1 MSGADPKGAGLSGMG
16 PPVPPGQAAVER
28 LIAQIAGALTTHSLY
43 PATHPAVAGTLA
55 QLRDGVV
62 AACDER
68 RQDSLTFIRL
78 DDEIVVDGRPL
89 RTGAL
94 YLQPFIRALRRSDV
108 ARLTLARDLGLEEC
122 RALVDALATGR
133 APGVDAPTSWSA
145 RSRSPVPPG
154 RPPRPGRRRGPRPES
169 GHPLT
174 DAHVEIARDLFAR
187 VRREAVVSLDPV
199 EELVWG
205 LADAVARSTQAVLP
219 TVPLKSHDEYTFVH
233 SVNVSLL
240 VLAQARGFGFDG
252 ALLHSMG
259 VAALL
264 HDVGK
269 LRVPLDV
276 LNKAGK
282 LSGDEWQVM
291 ASHAELGA
299 WELGALATSAPL
311 VHPGRVRAPPPVRR
325 RAQLPGGPR
334 RPHADAR
341 EPAHGDRRRLRCDL
355 HGPAL
360 PPRALPGRRP
370 RRAPVACRDLP
381 RPVPGRPVLPARHGR
396 VTGRLRHPHALERR
410 DVLALTL
417 ARAGD

>member
-1 MSGADPKGAGLSGMG
+1 MSEPDPKGAGLTGLG
-16 PPVPPGQAAVER
+16 PLVTPGQASVER
-28 LIAQIAGALTTHSLY
+28 LIAQIAGVLTTHSLY
-43 PATHPAVAGTLA
+43 PATHPAVAGSLA
-55 QLRDGVV
+55 QLREGVV

-78 DDEIVVDGRPL
+78 DDEIVVEGRPL

-94 YLQPFIRALRRSDV
+94 YLQPFTRALRRSDV

-122 RALVDALATGR
+122 RDLVDALATGR
-133 APGVDAPTSWSA
+133 PPTST
-145 RSRSPVPPG
+145 PHVVVG
-154 RPPRPGRRRGPRPES
+154 QVEIHGPAGTPAETREASS
-169 GHPLT
+169 GGGPPLT

-240 VLAQARGFGFDG
+240 VLAQGRGFGFDG
-252 ALLHSMG
+252 PLLHAMG
-259 VAALL
+259 VAALM

-299 WELGALATSAPL
+299 WELGALANSAPL
-311 VHPGRVRAPPPVRR
+311 SILVAYEHHLRYDGEPNYPAVRVARTPTLASQLTAIADVYDAICTVRPYR
-325 RAQLPGGPR
+325 RALSQ
-334 RPHADAR
+334 AA
-341 EPAHGDRRRLRCDL
+341 
-355 HGPAL
+355 AL
-360 PPRALPGRRP
+360 
-370 RRAPVACRDLP
+370 
-381 RPVPGRPVLPARHGR
+381 
-396 VTGRLRHPHALERR
+396 
-410 DVLALTL
+410 DVLRS
-417 ARAGD
+417 RAGTFHDPYLVGQFCQLVTAG

>member
-1 MSGADPKGAGLSGMG
+1 MSTPEAKGPGLSGMG
-16 PPVPPGQAAVER
+16 PPVAPGQAAVER
-28 LIAQIAGALTTHSLY
+28 LIAQLAGALTTHALY
-43 PATHPAVAGTLA
+43 PATHPAVAGSLA
-55 QLRDGVV
+55 QLRDAVV

-122 RALVDALATGR
+122 RALVDALATG
-133 APGVDAPTSWSA
+133 A
-145 RSRSPVPPG
+145 RPASTPHVVVGQVEIHGTPG
-154 RPPRPGRRRGPRPES
+154 RSVEARHEGGGAEG
-169 GHPLT
+169 GHRLT
-174 DAHVEIARDLFAR
+174 DAQVEIGRDLFAR

-282 LSGDEWQVM
+282 LSGDEWQIM

-299 WELGALATSAPL
+299 WELGSLANSAPL
-311 VHPGRVRAPPPVRR
+311 SILVAYEHHLRYDGEPNYPAVRIARTPTLASQLTAIADVYDAICTVRPYR
-325 RAQLPGGPR
+325 RALSQT
-334 RPHADAR
+334 A
-341 EPAHGDRRRLRCDL
+341 
-355 HGPAL
+355 AL
-360 PPRALPGRRP
+360 
-370 RRAPVACRDLP
+370 
-381 RPVPGRPVLPARHGR
+381 
-396 VTGRLRHPHALERR
+396 
-410 DVLALTL
+410 DVLRS
-417 ARAGD
+417 RAGTFHDPYLVGQFCQLVLAG

>member
-1 MSGADPKGAGLSGMG
+1 MTGSAGSAFGSGSMEPRAS
-16 PPVPPGQAAVER
+16 PGQAAVER
-28 LIAQIAGALTTHSLY
+28 LIAQLAGALTTSALY
-43 PATHPAVAGTLA
+43 PSTHPAVASTLA

-68 RQDSLTFIRL
+68 RQDSLTFLRL
-78 DDEIVVDGRPL
+78 DDEIVVDGHPL
-89 RTGAL
+89 RSGAL

-108 ARLTLARDLGLEEC
+108 ARLTLARDLDQDEC

-133 APGVDAPTSWSA
+133 
-145 RSRSPVPPG
+145 
-154 RPPRPGRRRGPRPES
+154 RPDSTPHVVVGQ
-169 GHPLT
+169 
-174 DAHVEIARDLFAR
+174 VEIAIPSSTPVEPPEPSSVEAGGRRGGMSETHVEMARDVFTR
-187 VRREAVVSLDPV
+187 IRHDGVTHIDPV
-199 EELVWG
+199 EDLVWG

-252 ALLHSMG
+252 PLLHAIG

-282 LSGDEWQVM
+282 LSGDEWTTM

-299 WELGALATSAPL
+299 WELGALANSAPL
-311 VHPGRVRAPPPVRR
+311 SILVAYEHHLRYDGEPNYPAVRVARTPSLASQLTAIADVYDAICTVRPYR
-325 RAQLPGGPR
+325 RALSQ
-334 RPHADAR
+334 AA
-341 EPAHGDRRRLRCDL
+341 
-355 HGPAL
+355 AL
-360 PPRALPGRRP
+360 
-370 RRAPVACRDLP
+370 
-381 RPVPGRPVLPARHGR
+381 
-396 VTGRLRHPHALERR
+396 
-410 DVLALTL
+410 DVLRS
-417 ARAGD
+417 RAGTFHDPYLVGQFCQLVTTG

>member
-16 PPVPPGQAAVER
+16 PPVPPGQVAVER

-133 APGVDAPTSWSA
+133 
-145 RSRSPVPPG
+145 
-154 RPPRPGRRRGPRPES
+154 RPESTPHVVVGQVEIPGSPGASAEAREAAGASAGS

-311 VHPGRVRAPPPVRR
+311 SILVAYEHHLRYDGEPNYPAVRVARTPTLASQLTAIADVYDAICTVRPYR
-325 RAQLPGGPR
+325 RALSQ
-334 RPHADAR
+334 AA
-341 EPAHGDRRRLRCDL
+341 
-355 HGPAL
+355 AL
-360 PPRALPGRRP
+360 
-370 RRAPVACRDLP
+370 
-381 RPVPGRPVLPARHGR
+381 
-396 VTGRLRHPHALERR
+396 
-410 DVLALTL
+410 DVLRS
-417 ARAGD
+417 RAGTFHDPYLVGQFCQLVTAG

>member
-1 MSGADPKGAGLSGMG
+1 MSGADPKGVGLSGMG
-16 PPVPPGQAAVER
+16 PPVPPGQVAVER

-133 APGVDAPTSWSA
+133 
-145 RSRSPVPPG
+145 
-154 RPPRPGRRRGPRPES
+154 RPESTPHVVVGQVEIPGFPGASAEAREAAGASAGS

-299 WELGALATSAPL
+299 WELGSLASSAPL
-311 VHPGRVRAPPPVRR
+311 SILVAYEHHLRYDGEPNYPAVRVARTPTLASQLTAIADVYDAICTVRPYR
-325 RAQLPGGPR
+325 RALSQ
-334 RPHADAR
+334 AA
-341 EPAHGDRRRLRCDL
+341 
-355 HGPAL
+355 AL
-360 PPRALPGRRP
+360 
-370 RRAPVACRDLP
+370 
-381 RPVPGRPVLPARHGR
+381 
-396 VTGRLRHPHALERR
+396 
-410 DVLALTL
+410 DVLRS
-417 ARAGD
+417 RAGTFHDPYLVGQFCQLVTAE